1 MTPPVLEEKPTPLSE
16 APRNVIYAMLRER
29 AARTQDLSLL
39 KLTVDDVFVVWFCK
53 TLQNWKGLV
62 GCHSLPGEYFE
73 VTFDGDKQQ
82 IYVDC
87 YMKAANIVFQ
97 YQAEPVG

>member
-1 MTPPVLEEKPTPLSE
+1 MPPPPVKEEETPLSE

-29 AARTQDLSLL
+29 ATRMQDLSLL
-39 KLTVDDVFVVWFCK
+39 KIKPEDVFVVWFCK

-62 GCHSLPGEYFE
+62 GSHALPGEYFE
-73 VTFDGDKQQ
+73 VTFDGDKQL

-87 YMKAANIVFQ
+87 YKKMANVVFE
-97 YQAEPVG
+97 YQATPVA